1 MLLETEPENDLE
13 VGTETETFPP
23 MVLDSNSRTIVIGFE
38 VETGTRTL
46 FRERLSI
53 TGWPLPPSPHP
64 HSP

>member
-38 VETGTRTL
+38 VET
-46 FRERLSI
+46 
-53 TGWPLPPSPHP
+53 
-64 HSP
+64 